1 MTRHAWQLG
10 TFMTTHLKL
19 GIVLAALT
27 AAAPAISGNNL
38 TITGKLTPPA
48 CNVHFGSDSTFNFGV
63 IAFNALDNNG
73 TKLDGK
79 DTALQIDCGS
89 PTRVS
94 VVAQDNRA
102 GSGITIQEAPSLN
115 WPYQNPENGPKY
127 SWGLGFADGNHIKTG
142 ALIVLINPPT
152 TTIDGTPLT
161 QAGAQKII
169 ARPTGSSS
177 WSVASSH
184 YSVNLSPNFEYSFGA
199 AGGPPGR
206 ITNAKVAL
214 GLAPLIGQPSTL
226 PSADEI
232 PLDGSIT
239 FTLRYL

>member
-1 MTRHAWQLG
+1 MSRHAWQLG
-10 TFMTTHLKL
+10 TFMTTHLKF

-27 AAAPAISGNNL
+27 AASPAISGNNL
-38 TITGKLTPPA
+38 TIAGKLTPPA
-48 CNVHFGSDSTFNFGV
+48 CNVHFGSDSTLDLGS
-63 IAFNALDNNG
+63 ISFNALDNNG
-73 TKLDGK
+73 TKLEEK

-102 GSGITIQEAPSLN
+102 GSGITLQEAPSLN

-142 ALIVLINPPT
+142 ALIVRIMPRT
-152 TTIDGTPLT
+152 STIDGTPLT
-161 QAGAQKII
+161 QAGAQKVI
-169 ARPTGSSS
+169 ARPTGSSG

-184 YSVNLSPNFEYSFGA
+184 YSINLSPNFEYSFGA
-199 AGGPPGR
+199 EGGPPGR
-206 ITNAKVAL
+206 ITNAQVTL
-214 GLAPLIGQPSTL
+214 ELAPLIGQPSTL
-226 PSADEI
+226 PSATEI
-232 PLDGSIT
+232 RLNGSIA